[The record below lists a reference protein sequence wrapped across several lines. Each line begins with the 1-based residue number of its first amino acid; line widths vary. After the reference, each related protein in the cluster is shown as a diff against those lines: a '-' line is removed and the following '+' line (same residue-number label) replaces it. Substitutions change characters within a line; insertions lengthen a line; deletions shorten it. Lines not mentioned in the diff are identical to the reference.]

1 MLLCYLKAQ
10 MNGVESQPSARAQL
24 LHVSSALTAYVARHF
39 PFIYPYDYKNPSGPS
54 GDWGFLTPAGSGPVM
69 QKSVFIILAKG
80 TLFHQASDSGS
91 RAERR

>member
-1 MLLCYLKAQ
+1 
-10 MNGVESQPSARAQL
+10 MNGVESQPSARLQL
-24 LHVSSALTAYVARHF
+24 FRVSSVLTAYVARHF

-54 GDWGFLTPAGSGPVM
+54 GDWGFLVPAGSGPVM

-80 TLFHQASDSGS
+80 TLFHQASDSSS